1 VAVMPPWSA
10 RALRLRPRVRRI
22 VIVSSGEPERPLK
35 LISARL
41 SSRIEVARL
50 VLLGESVRRDHLP
63 ELLSPESL
71 RRDCVSGIVI
81 ANGDHQRF
89 PTELLVKC
97 GLNGIAVFTE
107 SNFWTQELGCI
118 DVDGQDQQS
127 FIPDEGGRCGRIEEI
142 VKRVFDVLL
151 ATVMLILAFPLM
163 VLIAGLIKL
172 DSSGPII
179 YRQERVGL
187 RGRTFTLYK
196 FRSMHQ
202 NAEPD
207 GSPRWA
213 IVGDPRITRIGRL
226 IRYARIDELPQL
238 LNVLRG
244 DMSIVGPRPERP
256 YFVEKL
262 EGAIPFFGL
271 RHTVKPGITGWAQV
285 NASYGASIED
295 ARVKLSYDLYYIKQ
309 RRFILDLK
317 ILLLTL
323 RVIILQ
329 EGAR

>member
-1 VAVMPPWSA
+1 MAVMPPWSA
-10 RALRLRPRVRRI
+10 RPFRLRTRVQRI
-22 VIVSSGEPERPLK
+22 VIVSSGEPERLLK

-41 SSRIEVARL
+41 SSRIEVVRL
-50 VLLGESVRRDHLP
+50 VRLGESVRLDHLP

-81 ANGDHQRF
+81 ANGNHQSF
-89 PTELLVKC
+89 PTELLLKC

-107 SNFWTQELGCI
+107 SRFWTQELGCI
-118 DVDGQDQQS
+118 DVDDQDQQS
-127 FIPDEGGRCGRIEEI
+127 LIPDEGVRCGRIEEI
-142 VKRVFDVLL
+142 GKRVFDLLL
-151 ATVMLILAFPLM
+151 ATTMLILAFPLM

-172 DSSGPII
+172 DSSGPIM

-202 NAEPD
+202 SAESD

-213 IVGDPRITRIGRL
+213 IVGDPRITRIGRF

-244 DMSIVGPRPERP
+244 DMSIIGPRPERP

-262 EGAIPFFGL
+262 AAAIPFYCL

-317 ILLLTL
+317 ILLRTL